1 MWKKVENS
9 NEWFVVEDI
18 MYVFYDTLEIT
29 DWAIKY
35 SNVFQHW
42 SKIQENKNSAQQ
54 HKKNYN
60 NMTIKLF

>member
-1 MWKKVENS
+1 MNVEKVENS
-9 NEWFVVEDI
+9 NEWFVVEEI

-42 SKIQENKNSAQQ
+42 SKIQ
-54 HKKNYN
+54 KKKKQCS
-60 NMTIKLF
+60 TT